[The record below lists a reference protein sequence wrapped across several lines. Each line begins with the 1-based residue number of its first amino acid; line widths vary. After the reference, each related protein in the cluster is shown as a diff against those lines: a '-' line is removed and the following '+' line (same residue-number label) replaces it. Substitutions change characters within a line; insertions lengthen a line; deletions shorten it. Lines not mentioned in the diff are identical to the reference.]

1 MNTTSFK
8 TALISLFFTSFL
20 SATVP
25 SPTIRK
31 PNAPYFMESL
41 DFRTMQVKIFTPEVS
56 GMLSDP
62 YSDLIWNPAFVLKS
76 QEKSIYIDF
85 NLRNESTLTLTVPT
99 YTDVYLSSQY
109 SISPRWYSSTQIQI
123 VQTSPLFN
131 FGLILPVNS
140 KLSLAFTNQTLFD
153 YAPFRTATYWDY
165 YRWAEDSYVN
175 NTAVSEL
182 KQERLEI
189 DDNQQTV
196 WGSQS
201 EMTLGYK
208 FSPKLDLGL
217 RFGHLIY
224 RHDGNL
230 YDSKWGHYPHSSYA
244 DLNDETLNIDGD
256 HFEAGGGFV
265 FHIDEKT
272 RFGGFANLMK
282 GKSTE
287 LSLNSDSSD
296 SWYEQELDD
305 RYYDKNHY
313 RLDNRKSYESD
324 GTRSTVRLT
333 FEMDIAQNLIFR
345 SFGSAMWVSQDITGN
360 NSSADTSYN
369 DYTYDYWVSSGVYE
383 FQRQESHDSRESE
396 ISGTGSE
403 KESQFNWFASLVYAP
418 QNQWSVF
425 GGIFIQKTNY
435 VKKITE
441 TADYSSHDFTD
452 NSGYIDTDY
461 RTYNYY
467 ENRFVHHIRQE
478 NWKAILPIG
487 VQAVIAKGFSALIGV
502 DLQFT
507 LEHETADAELVYPRK
522 YTKYWTNGN
531 LVLYDLETNRAES
544 FSSDPAKEFQ
554 RTNSVRFGIVYR
566 HPCGAMVYIRSN
578 GDILNTTGWDIGFE
592 FLW

>member
-8 TALISLFFTSFL
+8 TALIFLFFASFL

-31 PNAPYFMESL
+31 PDAPYFMESL
-41 DFRTMQVKIFTPEVS
+41 DFRTMQMKIFTPEVS

-62 YSDLIWNPAFVLKS
+62 YSDLIWNPAFVLRSQKKS
-76 QEKSIYIDF
+76 VYLDF
-85 NLRNESTLTLTVPT
+85 NLRNEMTTTLIVPI

-109 SISPRWYSSTQIQI
+109 SISPRWYSTTQIQT

-140 KLSLAFTNQTLFD
+140 KLSLAFANRTLFD

-165 YRWAEDSYVN
+165 YRWADASYAN
-175 NTAVSEL
+175 NQAVSEL

-201 EMTLGYK
+201 ELTLGYK

-217 RFGHLIY
+217 RLGHLIY

-244 DLNDETLNIDGD
+244 DLNDETLNIDGG

-272 RFGGFANLMK
+272 RLGGFASLMK
-282 GKSTE
+282 GRSTE

-305 RYYDKNHY
+305 KYYSVYHY
-313 RLDNRKSYESD
+313 RLENHKSYESD

-333 FEMDIAQNLIFR
+333 FEKNLAQNLVFR
-345 SFGSAMWVSQDITGN
+345 SFGSAMWANQNITGEN
-360 NSSADTSYN
+360 ASSDTSYS
-369 DYTYDYWVSSGVYE
+369 DYTYNHWISTGVYE
-383 FQRQESHDSRESE
+383 FQRRESHDSRESE
-396 ISGTGSE
+396 ISGSGSE
-403 KESQFNWFASLVYAP
+403 KESQFNWFASLIYAP
-418 QNQWSVF
+418 QNEWSVF

-435 VKKITE
+435 TKKITE
-441 TADYSSHDFTD
+441 TADYFSHDFTD
-452 NSGYIDTDY
+452 YSGYLNTDY

-467 ENRFVHHIRQE
+467 ENRFVHHVRQE

-487 VQAVIAKGFSALIGV
+487 VQANIAKGFSALIGV
-502 DLQFT
+502 DIQFT
-507 LEHETADAELVYPRK
+507 FKHEKADAELVYPHK
-522 YTKYWTNGN
+522 YTKYWTDGN

-544 FSSDPAKEFQ
+544 FSSNPAKEFQ
-554 RTNSVRFGIVYR
+554 RTNNVRFGVVYR
-566 HPCGAMVYIRSN
+566 HPCGAMLYVRSN